1 MIILYI
7 AIPELRQ
14 KTQYWTTTDKI
25 ILAMGGV
32 PLRTFLVVVWTS
44 LLAAY
49 LHLAAARLLPV
60 IVEGMTLYSYYEYS

>member
-1 MIILYI
+1 
-7 AIPELRQ
+7 
-14 KTQYWTTTDKI
+14 
-25 ILAMGGV
+25 MGGV
-32 PLRTFLVVVWTS
+32 PLRTFLAVVWTS

>member
-1 MIILYI
+1 
-7 AIPELRQ
+7 
-14 KTQYWTTTDKI
+14 
-25 ILAMGGV
+25 MGGV

-49 LHLAAARLLPV
+49 IHLAAARLLPV